1 MDGSVSA
8 VLPSFTVMRVH
19 TSLSAVQ
26 LDSHSP
32 YEDHD
37 IDWHWLTFTICVVSV
52 VEDTVYGQP
61 EALHRKRVMGIGVG
75 LNQASPC
82 MGCVTS
88 SELFNSNRRPLQ
100 KYVPLLNSTA
110 RVPGNNGDRSPN
122 REPGT
127 HPSNSRHHFH
137 SCTFP
142 LFRLF
147 LFLLSVMSF
156 FSPSLKAS
164 HVSCLAGN
172 HVSDPEYWTAS
183 LLLQEQWQY

>member
-75 LNQASPC
+75 LNQASPR

-110 RVPGNNGDRSPN
+110 RVPGNNGDKSPN

-127 HPSNSRHHFH
+127 RTRRTADITFILAPFPFSVCFCFCFQ
-137 SCTFP
+137 SC
-142 LFRLF
+142 RS
-147 LFLLSVMSF
+147 SVR
-156 FSPSLKAS
+156 P
-164 HVSCLAGN
+164 
-172 HVSDPEYWTAS
+172 
-183 LLLQEQWQY
+183 